1 MLKSVDSL
9 RQTFIQLMC
18 ASYSKHQSE
27 SKKHSKFFEELGT
40 NLVEHVLSNEGY
52 RIIPTAKNAYPEIK
66 FTDGEKTYA
75 IDMKTARSSSD
86 PQFDL
91 CHISLYPEMNYEVF
105 DEEWVLMV
113 KYDEN
118 KEANCSLVSCYFEK
132 LHNVA
137 GLQKTGELAGK
148 VLSKGGHAIKCRP
161 MSWERIKN
169 RDFEIKDRETFLKF
183 IRSTQDL
190 VNMDVDKAKVMKD
203 QLERFNLG
211 PTKRPDLKTEAGVI
225 AWILKNNM
233 DVKTIRKSLKD
244 IQKSSELV

>member
-1 MLKSVDSL
+1 MRETSGGVVAKPDRVIVIGAGIIGASCAYHLAARGQHVTVLEKFDAPAEGSTGRSFASVRAQWSDDLNVTISWESI
-9 RQTFIQLMC
+9 QT
-18 ASYSKHQSE
+18 
-27 SKKHSKFFEELGT
+27 
-40 NLVEHVLSNEGY
+40 Y
-52 RIIPTAKNAYPEIK
+52 R
-66 FTDGEKTYA
+66 D
-75 IDMKTARSSSD
+75 
-86 PQFDL
+86 
-91 CHISLYPEMNYEVF
+91 
-105 DEEWVLMV
+105 
-113 KYDEN
+113 
-118 KEANCSLVSCYFEK
+118 FEK

-183 IRSTQDL
+183 IRTTQDL

>member
-1 MLKSVDSL
+1 
-9 RQTFIQLMC
+9 
-18 ASYSKHQSE
+18 
-27 SKKHSKFFEELGT
+27 
-40 NLVEHVLSNEGY
+40 
-52 RIIPTAKNAYPEIK
+52 
-66 FTDGEKTYA
+66 
-75 IDMKTARSSSD
+75 
-86 PQFDL
+86 
-91 CHISLYPEMNYEVF
+91 
-105 DEEWVLMV
+105 
-113 KYDEN
+113 
-118 KEANCSLVSCYFEK
+118 
-132 LHNVA
+132 
-137 GLQKTGELAGK
+137 
-148 VLSKGGHAIKCRP
+148 

-203 QLERFNLG
+203 QLERFSLG